1 MPYRSVC
8 LEAFGYTLPD
18 EIVASEDIERRL
30 APLYR
35 RLNLPEGRLELMTG
49 IRERRFWPAG
59 VLPSSLSVVS
69 GEKAIAAAGIDRDQI
84 GALIHFSVCRD
95 YLEPATACSVHQRL
109 RLPTTCQIFDL
120 SNACLGFLNALWQA
134 ANMIELGQIRAAL
147 IVGSEGSRELV
158 ETTIQKL
165 NSDTSLARSDM
176 KLAMGSLTIGS
187 ASVAAVVVD
196 KKLSRTGNRVLGGTA
211 RAFTSHWELCH
222 SGRDETVAQGMQ
234 PLMQTDAE
242 RLLNEGIAAAR
253 ESFPQ
258 FLADVGWSAGEIDK
272 IVCHQVGRA
281 HRKAMLEA
289 LDLDERLDFTTLEF
303 LGNTGSAALPVTA
316 ALAIERGHI
325 QPTDRVAFLGIGSG
339 INVMMMGVQW
349 QKMLSPSTGGWAS
362 PTVSA
367 VDAAHA

>member
-1 MPYRSVC
+1 MPYRNVC

-18 EIVASEDIERRL
+18 EVISSEEIERRL
-30 APLYR
+30 APLYE

-69 GEKAIAAAGIDRDQI
+69 GEKAIAAAGVDRDEI

-95 YLEPATACSVHQRL
+95 YLEPATACAVHQRL
-109 RLPTTCQIFDL
+109 RLPEACQVFDL

-147 IVGSEGSRELV
+147 VVGSEGSRELV
-158 ETTIQKL
+158 ETTIKTL
-165 NSDTSLARSDM
+165 NSDTALSRDEM

-196 KKLSRTGNRVLGGTA
+196 RELSRTGNRVLGGMA
-211 RAFTSHWELCH
+211 RAFTDHWELCH
-222 SGRDETVAQGMQ
+222 SGRDETVGQGME

-242 RLLNEGIAAAR
+242 RLLHEGIAAAR

-258 FLADVGWSAGEIDK
+258 FLAEIGWSKGEIDK

-289 LDLDERLDFTTLEF
+289 LELDERLDFTTLEF

-325 QPTDRVAFLGIGSG
+325 QPRDRVAFLGIGSG

-349 QKMLSPSTGGWAS
+349 QTTLVAS
-362 PTVSA
+362 PTDRVPPTTLA
-367 VDAAHA
+367 VGTGGS